1 MDQKKIGGFLRELRK
16 ESCLTQEQLSEKL
29 GVTNRSV
36 SRWENGTNMPDFDL
50 VIELVNLYDISIEE
64 FLDGE
69 RKNNMIEKEK
79 EETLLKV
86 AEYENN
92 DKMKLSK
99 RTRWVFILALIAQI
113 VVIVLGMLKS
123 EGVIGTSGWYDMI
136 SGFASGMVFGILLV
150 GVLATTKYGAKIKAF
165 KMRLLK
171 REMQ

>member
-16 ESCLTQEQLSEKL
+16 ESGLTQEQLSEKL
-29 GVTNRSV
+29 GVTNRSI

-50 VIELVNLYDISIEE
+50 VIELANLYDITIEE

-92 DKMKLSK
+92 DKMNLSR
-99 RTRWVFILALIAQI
+99 RTRWVFIVAMLAQCLEFVLRMLADEGIIAVNGVFDA
-113 VVIVLGMLKS
+113 VV
-123 EGVIGTSGWYDMI
+123 
-136 SGFASGMVFGILLV
+136 GFAGGLVLGILLV

>member
-16 ESCLTQEQLSEKL
+16 ESGLTQEQLSERL

-50 VIELVNLYDISIEE
+50 VIELANLYNITIEE

-92 DKMKLSK
+92 DKMNLSK
-99 RTRWVFILALIAQI
+99 RTRWVFILAMSAQI
-113 VVIVLGMLKS
+113 VVIVLGMLS
-123 EGVIGTSGWYDMI
+123 SDGVIGNSDVYDLI
-136 SGFASGMVFGILLV
+136 SGFASGLVLGILLV
-150 GVLATTKYGAKIKAF
+150 GVLATTKYGTKIKAF